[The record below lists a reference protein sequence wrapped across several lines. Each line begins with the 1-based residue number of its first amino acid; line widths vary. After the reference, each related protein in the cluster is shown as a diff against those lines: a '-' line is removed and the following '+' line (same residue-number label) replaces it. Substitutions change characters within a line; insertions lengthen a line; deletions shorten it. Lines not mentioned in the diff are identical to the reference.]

1 MSCPSVLGDYLTGY
15 LIKGTKE
22 SWAGPVASRKGGIC
36 SVRTTFYEITK
47 VRGPLRPRSRAGL
60 PGGGSPGVCGC
71 PSSRERLPL
80 PAGMGRAV
88 VGVSHGEGNL
98 TWKRGTKQIKL
109 FFLKQKQ
116 L

>member
-1 MSCPSVLGDYLTGY
+1 MGY
-15 LIKGTKE
+15 LIKGKKVL
-22 SWAGPVASRKGGIC
+22 WAGPMASRKGDIY
-36 SVRTTFYEITK
+36 SVRTTFYKTTK
-47 VRGPLRPRSRAGL
+47 VRGPLRPRSGAGL
-60 PGGGSPGVCGC
+60 PGGGSPGVCAC